1 MRIGSKLFFVF
12 TEGNLLI
19 LKEFVLL
26 ICRIESKTVFDSQ
39 KYCLFC
45 AWTLLKWFYLCLF
58 FLTCSLFDQHFAK
71 MAWQSNDWLGVKRAY
86 QRSSLRRQWR
96 SSWRGLWRWRRS
108 RCKRSRRRGSS
119 CTSSTP
125 RRRGSSRWPTRR
137 RRRRWWW
144 PHRRSMP
151 PPPRSRSSCWG
162 APGWPRRRASARR
175 RRTPARSGAGST
187 AAPAAAPPP
196 PGSPDPSAAAA
207 ARWTRSPVYDKVPC
221 RCNARQK
228 LRHVCCS
235 SSEMAGPFF
244 SPSLAFVMQGREK
257 RMMILEALHLH
268 FSCKCYSYY
277 WDLDHSRFQS
287 VWWCCFPYHISLDC
301 VFSLPLLLKQP
312 LDRKKKI
319 YGNI

>member
-1 MRIGSKLFFVF
+1 
-12 TEGNLLI
+12 
-19 LKEFVLL
+19 
-26 ICRIESKTVFDSQ
+26 
-39 KYCLFC
+39 
-45 AWTLLKWFYLCLF
+45 
-58 FLTCSLFDQHFAK
+58 
-71 MAWQSNDWLGVKRAY
+71 
-86 QRSSLRRQWR
+86 
-96 SSWRGLWRWRRS
+96 
-108 RCKRSRRRGSS
+108 
-119 CTSSTP
+119 
-125 RRRGSSRWPTRR
+125 
-137 RRRRWWW
+137 
-144 PHRRSMP
+144 MP

-187 AAPAAAPPP
+187 AAAAAPPPPP

-277 WDLDHSRFQS
+277 
-287 VWWCCFPYHISLDC
+287 
-301 VFSLPLLLKQP
+301 
-312 LDRKKKI
+312 
-319 YGNI
+319 